1 MLSTKW
7 TDLHEVISA
16 DTINNGGVNQDGV
29 LPPIV
34 NHSCQLVHSHQNG
47 KPKECKNVTLSHIF
61 PAGGCYLTHLTQSM
75 SIVQVGLPHDQSDQS
90 KQCLQN
96 RSWNGDGWS
105 NRRSKW
111 VDSDW
116 LGWLLPGRSFISLL
130 QSERWNISSR
140 VLCVHS
146 LIFSC
151 QATVIVH
158 LYSE

>member
-1 MLSTKW
+1 MIVHSTGLLDSRDHWTNLIKSIIVRIQVHDQRVVLSTKW

-61 PAGGCYLTHLTQSM
+61 PAGGCYLAHLTQSM

-96 RSWNGDGWS
+96 RN
-105 NRRSKW
+105 
-111 VDSDW
+111 
-116 LGWLLPGRSFISLL
+116 
-130 QSERWNISSR
+130 
-140 VLCVHS
+140 
-146 LIFSC
+146 
-151 QATVIVH
+151 
-158 LYSE
+158 